1 MRVYAGICSSWG
13 IGEDTRVSSAAA
25 AMRTVEA
32 LLREREAGGS
42 FSGVVGVKQGDQE
55 LLLDAFGY
63 ASRAWSVPTTVE
75 TRFDTASIT
84 KLFTA
89 VATLQLVEKGA
100 FALDTSVIRY
110 LGLEKTGIS
119 PAVTPYHLLTHTS
132 GIADD
137 ADEEAGERYEDVFL
151 ERPNYSVIETVDY
164 LPQFV
169 GKPPN
174 FGPGEGCRYCNVSYV
189 LLGLMIER
197 ATGST
202 YRSCVAEQ
210 VFAPAGMNRSGFFRM
225 DVVEPGVAEG
235 VEAIEGEDGGIAG
248 WRRNIYSY
256 PPIGGPDGGAHVT
269 VGDLLR
275 FHRAVIGG
283 RLLGPAL
290 TAELLSPKARHSARG
305 AGSHLM
311 GFGFEFETDADEVVR
326 CYWKEGVNVGVSG
339 ILRHYPRKDITFAVL
354 AVGENAAWGPIKAID
369 EAVANI

>member
-1 MRVYAGICSSWG
+1 M
-13 IGEDTRVSSAAA
+13 SSATLALGAVEGLPRELEAA
-25 AMRTVEA
+25 DR
-32 LLREREAGGS
+32 
-42 FSGVVGVKQGDQE
+42 FSGVVGVTQGDQE
-55 LLLDAFGY
+55 LLLDSFGY
-63 ASRAWSVPTTVE
+63 ASRTWSIPATVE

-89 VATLQLVEKGA
+89 VATLQLVEHGA
-100 FALDTSVIRY
+100 FTLDTSMIEY
-110 LGLEKTGIS
+110 LRLEETGIS

-151 ERPNYSVIETVDY
+151 ERPNYSVIETADY

-174 FGPGEGCRYCNVSYV
+174 FAPGQGCRYCNVGYV

-197 ATGST
+197 ATGAT
-202 YRSCVAEQ
+202 YRSYVSEH
-210 VFAPAGMNRSGFFRM
+210 VFAPAGMNRSEFFRM
-225 DVVEPGVAEG
+225 DVVEPDVAEG
-235 VEAIEGEDGGIAG
+235 VEAIEDEDEDIVG

-256 PPIGGPDGGAHVT
+256 PPVGGPDGGAHVT

-275 FHRAVIGG
+275 FHEAVTEG

-311 GFGFEFETDADEVVR
+311 GFGFEFETDADDDVR

-339 ILRHYPRKDITFAVL
+339 ILRHYPRSDITFAVL
-354 AVGENAAWGPIKAID
+354 AVGENAAWSPIKAID
-369 EAVANI
+369 EAVANA